1 VRSPLIIVS
10 LCITGCGGGS
20 SSPTTAPSSDAA
32 DTHCYEPGNCVSLPT
47 VIPEVKPTYTLEAAR
62 ARIKATVRVPAV
74 VLSDGTVSDVT
85 ILRSLDPTFGL
96 DAQAMIA
103 AKQWLFNPG
112 TKDGQADSVRVTI
125 EFTFTLT

>member
-1 VRSPLIIVS
+1 MAREK
-10 LCITGCGGGS
+10 
-20 SSPTTAPSSDAA
+20 PSHYRFALYHWLWRWFIESDDGAIERDAA

-96 DAQAMIA
+96 ARRQ
-103 AKQWLFNPG
+103 
-112 TKDGQADSVRVTI
+112 
-125 EFTFTLT
+125 